1 VPTNNRNARLPSV
14 ISLTGAASF
23 ALLASSALG
32 ADEANSAGAHPSQ
45 GLIASVSQGVVSAI
59 ATLLVFGIVFA
70 ILATLVWPKILKGLR
85 DRENKIREEIES
97 AEMARIQAKDALEQ
111 YQISLAQ
118 ARAEAAKMLETTR
131 AQQAQLAADLK
142 AKADIDL
149 GQMRERAMRDIES
162 ASRAAIAQIYSQT
175 GALANDVASKILRR
189 HVTSEDTNRLVEES
203 LGQLAA
209 TR

>member
-1 VPTNNRNARLPSV
+1 MPTNNRNARLPSV

-149 GQMRERAMRDIES
+149 GQMRDRAMRDIES

>member
-1 VPTNNRNARLPSV
+1 MPTNNRNARLPSV

-131 AQQAQLAADLK
+131 AQQAQLAADLR

-149 GQMRERAMRDIES
+149 GQMRDRAMRDIES

>member
-131 AQQAQLAADLK
+131 AQQAQLAADLR

-149 GQMRERAMRDIES
+149 GQMRDRAMRDIES

>member
-149 GQMRERAMRDIES
+149 GQMRDRAMRDIES